1 METIKDNPNCVYCI
15 VGSLINNNNII
26 LCMTSQVA
34 FPQVSLG
41 RPLGLV

>member
-15 VGSLINNNNII
+15 IDSLINNNNII
-26 LCMTSQVA
+26 LCMTSQVI
-34 FPQVSLG
+34 LG

>member
-26 LCMTSQVA
+26 FCMASQVG
-34 FPQVSLG
+34 LG

>member
-1 METIKDNPNCVYCI
+1 METTKDNPNYVYCI

-26 LCMTSQVA
+26 LYMTSQVG
-34 FPQVSLG
+34 LG